1 MTPQL
6 KLQSLHQAG
15 KHGKVKEQGEAAVK
29 LQSLHPGRK
38 ARKEAKDQDAAEVS
52 LYIETKSTKDNH
64 EKKMAATKI
73 QTVHR
78 GRKAKVSRKKRKD
91 AAVQIQKVQRGNL
104 LRKENTFLEEIESL
118 TSNAATVSQIL
129 EIAQLS
135 NAKANDWLVDQ
146 GYNDIDKLIEM
157 DRDHIDQLLSFV
169 CINSAFSNSRDLY
182 RIISAFKGTGPK
194 MKSNIEDVCKDRRTE
209 LGNLK
214 YKNNTSG
221 SAPFI
226 VSCKTGA
233 LNDVQRFV
241 ELGIGDINMMGAAD
255 DSLNECTGLML
266 AAMNEHVDVVKF
278 LLQLPSIDVSICS
291 SRGWNALHVAAWKN
305 AESTETVQLLADH
318 STCTTNVLNAKSIY
332 GETPLDKAMGNTCEL
347 QNSIVEVL
355 RAKGGRT
362 YKESKK
368 DMSAS

>member
-1 MTPQL
+1 M
-6 KLQSLHQAG
+6 HQA
-15 KHGKVKEQGEAAVK
+15 V
-29 LQSLHPGRK
+29 
-38 ARKEAKDQDAAEVS
+38 
-52 LYIETKSTKDNH
+52 I
-64 EKKMAATKI
+64 
-73 QTVHR
+73 
-78 GRKAKVSRKKRKD
+78 
-91 AAVQIQKVQRGNL
+91 
-104 LRKENTFLEEIESL
+104 
-118 TSNAATVSQIL
+118 ATVSQIL

-157 DRDHIDQLLSFV
+157 DREHIDQLLSFV
-169 CINSAFSNSRDLY
+169 CKKSTFSNSRDLY
-182 RIISAFKGTGPK
+182 RMIAAFKGVGPK
-194 MKSNIEDVCKDRRTE
+194 LKSNIEEICKVRRTE
-209 LGNLK
+209 LEQLNSK

-278 LLQLPSIDVSICS
+278 LLQLPSIDVSICT

-332 GETPLDKAMGNTCEL
+332 GETPLDKAMGNTCEV

-362 YKESKK
+362 YKENKK
-368 DMSAS
+368 DRSAS